1 MKKWLFLFLAFGLG
15 LLQLSPLGV
24 LTPFNIKPDL
34 LLIAALSAVFFFEFK
49 YAFFL
54 SVFCGL
60 FKDAFLVYPL
70 ALNTFSFALWSYL
83 VFRVAKEI
91 STENILVKIGV
102 VFLVALLQNIITG
115 IACSYGGIVPA
126 GIYLRVVVFGSIYT
140 ALVSPLVFKLAKVI
154 QDR

>member
-1 MKKWLFLFLAFGLG
+1 MKKWLFVFFTLCLG
-15 LLQLSPLGV
+15 VLQISPLGA

-60 FKDAFLVYPL
+60 FKDVFLVYPL
-70 ALNTFSFALWSYL
+70 TLNTFLFALWSFV
-83 VFRVAKEI
+83 VFKAAKEI

-115 IACSYGGIVPA
+115 IACSYAGLIPL
-126 GIYLRVVVFGSIYT
+126 GIYLRVVILGSIYT
-140 ALVSPLVFKLAKVI
+140 AAVSPLVFKLTKKI
-154 QDR
+154 LDR